1 MPEVQEVFRMATQK
15 VRPDPSALE
24 RQHGKQRRR
33 TIRRKVGVYGLVAAL
48 LVTVAVVAGRDV
60 FDSAEREPA
69 GQPSISPTVPS
80 ATEPVGIVTFDGTT
94 CSMERTADRIESGVV
109 VLEVVNATE
118 QRAMFDSWQLLEG
131 YTFRAFETTVE
142 RDHRRAEEGKP
153 GHGFPGE
160 QEVTYQRSEV
170 IPPNSSGFIATT
182 MSPGRHAIVC
192 HKLYEGEPQ
201 DSRFRPFGIVGP
213 IVVR

>member
-1 MPEVQEVFRMATQK
+1 MPEVQEVFRLVTQK
-15 VRPDPSALE
+15 VRPDPNALE

-33 TIRRKVGVYGLVAAL
+33 TIRRKAGVYGLVAVLL
-48 LVTVAVVAGRDV
+48 LVVAVVAGRGM
-60 FDSAEREPA
+60 FDSAGRGPA
-69 GQPSISPTVPS
+69 GQPSTSTAPS
-80 ATEPVGIVTFDGTT
+80 ATEPVGTVTFDGTT
-94 CSMERTADRIESGVV
+94 CSMDRTADRIESGVV

-131 YTFRAFETTVE
+131 YSFRSFETTVE
-142 RDHRRAEEGKP
+142 RDHQRAEEGKP
-153 GHGFPGE
+153 GNGFPGE
-160 QEVTYQRSEV
+160 REVTYLGSRV
-170 IPPNSSGFIATT
+170 IAPNSSGYIAET

-192 HKLYEGEPQ
+192 LRLYEDEPR

>member
-15 VRPDPSALE
+15 IRPDPGALE
-24 RQHGKQRRR
+24 RQHGQQRRR
-33 TIRRKVGVYGLVAAL
+33 TIRRKVSVYGLVAAL
-48 LVTVAVVAGRDV
+48 LVAVAVVAGRGM
-60 FDSAEREPA
+60 FDSAGRVPA
-69 GQPSISPTVPS
+69 GQPSTSPTAPS
-80 ATEPVGIVTFDGTT
+80 ATEPVGIVTFDGTA

-109 VLEVVNATE
+109 LFEVVNATE
-118 QRAMFDSWQLLEG
+118 QRASFDSWQLLEG
-131 YTFRAFETTVE
+131 YTFTAFETTVE

-160 QEVTYQRSEV
+160 REVTYLQSDV
-170 IPPNSSGFIATT
+170 IAANSSDFIATT

-192 HKLYEGEPQ
+192 LKLYEGEPR

-213 IVVR
+213 IIVR